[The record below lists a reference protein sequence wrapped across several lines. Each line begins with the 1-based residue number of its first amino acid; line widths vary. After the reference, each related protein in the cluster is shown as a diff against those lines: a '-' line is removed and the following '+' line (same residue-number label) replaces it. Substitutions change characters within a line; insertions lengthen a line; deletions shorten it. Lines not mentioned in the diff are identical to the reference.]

1 MYEKDVTIQQ
11 AAAWFNDWNNAILS
25 EFLVLREEVD
35 QLVRERYSSDSDKN
49 NKNNKMAEQVRF
61 YVDGLAKWIRGSDDW
76 HFEGERHFG
85 SLGGEIRETKEVYM
99 LPRVDAAVAREG
111 IPAGVGGDA
120 EMIRQMMER
129 SRVASLQIEAVM
141 PVEKPVG
148 VV

>member
-1 MYEKDVTIQQ
+1 MYEKDMTIQQ
-11 AAAWFNDWNNAILS
+11 AAAWFNEWNNAILS
-25 EFLVLREEVD
+25 EFLVLRNEVD
-35 QLVRERYSSDSDKN
+35 QLVRERYPSD
-49 NKNNKMAEQVRF
+49 NNKMAEQVCF

-85 SLGGEIRETKEVYM
+85 SLGREIRETKEVYM

-141 PVEKPVG
+141 AVEKPVG

>member
-1 MYEKDVTIQQ
+1 MYEKDMTIQQ
-11 AAAWFNDWNNAILS
+11 AAAWFNEWNNAILS

-35 QLVRERYSSDSDKN
+35 QLVRARYPSDSDN
-49 NKNNKMAEQVRF
+49 NRMVEQVRF
-61 YVDGLAKWIRGSDDW
+61 YIDGLGKWIRGSDDW

-85 SLGGEIRETKEVYM
+85 SLGGKIRETKEVYM

-111 IPAGVGGDA
+111 ISAGVGGDA

-129 SRVASLQIEAVM
+129 SQVASLQIEAVM
-141 PVEKPVG
+141 PVEKSVG